1 MNMKDTYI
9 VGVDCAVDPRN
20 VAVSVAVS
28 AAGGTRVLDVKVCSR
43 DSPPREAVVAAL
55 AGRKRALIAVD
66 SPLGWPEPFGRN
78 LARHQAGEVLTP
90 KPNEFVRRQTD
101 RVVKTRVGQQPL
113 DVGADRIARTAL
125 AALNLLASVGET
137 IGTGIDLAWNPEALD
152 GIKAIEVYPAATLR
166 AHGIP
171 SRGYKKPQDQEARS
185 AILASLRTWI
195 DIECDDELLV
205 ANADALDAVVCALA
219 ASDFLRG
226 HCFEPE
232 DTTVAQKE
240 GWIWVRDPDLAA
252 KV

>member
-1 MNMKDTYI
+1 MDTYI
-9 VGVDCAVDPRN
+9 VGVDCAVDPRK

-28 AAGGTRVLDVKVCSR
+28 AAGATRVLDVTVCSR
-43 DSPPREAVVAAL
+43 DLPPREAVVEAL
-55 AGRKRALIAVD
+55 GERKRALVAIDA
-66 SPLGWPEPFGRN
+66 PLGWPEPLGRD
-78 LARHQAGEVLTP
+78 LARHRAGEVLTP

-101 RVVKTRVGQQPL
+101 RLVKTRVGQQPL

-125 AALNLLASVGET
+125 AALNLLASVGER

-152 GIKAIEVYPAATLR
+152 GVKAIEVYPAATLR

-171 SRGYKKPQDQEARS
+171 SRGYKKPQHQQARS
-185 AILASLRTWI
+185 SILAALRTWI
-195 DIECDDELLV
+195 AIECDDDLLL

-232 DTTVAQKE
+232 DTAIARKE
-240 GWIWVRDPDLAA
+240 GWIWVRDPELAT